1 MGGWVDLTRNIY
13 IHINE
18 RFVNYYRKLLIMQ
31 DYLYFS
37 YGSNMSSMRLK
48 KRVESAEVISS
59 GILENHKLVF
69 HKKSTKDGSGKCDAF
84 LTNSPNDK
92 VYGVIYSIHK
102 NDLKRLDSFEDLNGG
117 YKKED
122 VDIAIANGEKVK
134 AFTYIATNIE
144 KSLLPFS
151 WYKYHVLHG
160 AVENNLPPDYISF
173 IDSFNSVTDP
183 DKENAADELSIY
195 LKNFNN

>member
-1 MGGWVDLTRNIY
+1 
-13 IHINE
+13 
-18 RFVNYYRKLLIMQ
+18 MQ

-69 HKKSTKDGSGKCDAF
+69 HKNSTEDGSGKCDAF

-102 NDLKRLDSFEDLNGG
+102 NDLNRLDSFEDPNGG
-117 YKKED
+117 YKKKF
-122 VDIAIANGEKVK
+122 IA
-134 AFTYIATNIE
+134 
-144 KSLLPFS
+144 L
-151 WYKYHVLHG
+151 
-160 AVENNLPPDYISF
+160 
-173 IDSFNSVTDP
+173 
-183 DKENAADELSIY
+183 
-195 LKNFNN
+195 

>member
-1 MGGWVDLTRNIY
+1 
-13 IHINE
+13 
-18 RFVNYYRKLLIMQ
+18 MQ

-48 KRVESAEVISS
+48 KRVKSTEVISS
-59 GILENHKLVF
+59 GILENHKLMF
-69 HKKSTKDGSGKCDAF
+69 HKISDDGSGKCDAF
-84 LTNSPNDK
+84 FTDNPTDNI
-92 VYGVIYSIHK
+92 YGVIYSIHE
-102 NDLKRLDSFEDLNGG
+102 NDLKQLDSYEGLNDG
-117 YKKED
+117 YKKEN
-122 VDIAIANGEKVK
+122 VDIIIANGEKVK

-160 AVENNLPPDYISF
+160 AVENNLPPDYMSF
-173 IDSFNSVTDP
+173 IDSFNSIADP

-195 LKNFNN
+195 LKKL